1 MHKPKTWAL
10 VSVKSPARSKSRLS
24 GVLTPAERGALS
36 RYMAAD
42 VIAALRESGQLA
54 GIAILSG
61 DALPDLPALGCSSR
75 VIADDP
81 ALDWCGNLQRAA
93 KQLEAGGAGTLL
105 VVPADLPTLR
115 PADVRELLAAHRDG
129 LTVCPAARDG
139 GTNALVATPPSA
151 TEFLFGLDSARRHL
165 ESAMRRGF
173 TATRLEMPAFACDID
188 TPDDL
193 RWLCEQRVDSTARR
207 YLDEINLPA
216 RLRAEAT
223 VAC

>member
-1 MHKPKTWAL
+1 MNKPWAL

-24 GVLTPAERGALS
+24 SVLTPAERSNLS
-36 RYMAAD
+36 RAMAAD
-42 VIAALRESGQLA
+42 VLGALRESGRLA

-61 DALPDLPALGCSSR
+61 DALPDLPGLGCSSR

-93 KQLEAGGAGTLL
+93 QQLELSGAQTLL

-115 PADVRELLAAHRDG
+115 PADVSALLAAHRDG
-129 LTVCPAARDG
+129 VTVCPAARDG

-151 TEFLFGLDSARRHL
+151 TEFLFGVDSARRHL
-165 ESAMRRGF
+165 EAAARRGF
-173 TATRLEMPAFACDID
+173 TATRLELPAFARDID
-188 TPDDL
+188 TLEDL
-193 RWLCEQRVDSTARR
+193 HWLCEQRVDCAACR
-207 YLDEINLPA
+207 YLDEINVPA
-216 RLRAEAT
+216 RLRAKAP